1 MEAKTE
7 VHLLANL
14 QGPMQE
20 PCRYSTAI
28 LSLSDQLSVP
38 IPWLLHSSFPM
49 GLACHPLRRDNQG
62 LRKILH
68 PDSKLEG
75 VIQSVREWESESH
88 PWVTHS
94 NGCSMS
100 LRRLGI
106 LCTSVRA
113 QIAVSVLLK
122 LNCLFSISTRF
133 PLQHPDIP
141 HTFAISSH
149 ILLVRLLCMLLGK
162 HSQL

>member
-20 PCRYSTAI
+20 PCWYSTAI

-75 VIQSVREWESESH
+75 VIQSVREWESKSH

-122 LNCLFSISTRF
+122 LNCYSRVFCMSIPKSRLNSKTNIGWITVCSE
-133 PLQHPDIP
+133 LSI
-141 HTFAISSH
+141 I
-149 ILLVRLLCMLLGK
+149 ILRK
-162 HSQL
+162 W